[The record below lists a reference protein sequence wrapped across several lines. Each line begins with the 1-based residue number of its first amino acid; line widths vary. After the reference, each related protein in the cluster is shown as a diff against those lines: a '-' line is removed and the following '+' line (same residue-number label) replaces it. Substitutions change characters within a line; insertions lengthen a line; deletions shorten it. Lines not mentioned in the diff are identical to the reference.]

1 MKVAV
6 VTGGT
11 RGIGLAICQA
21 LQHAGYRVFAL
32 GRSASSVMQDPA
44 IVRIACDVAD
54 DASVK
59 QAFET
64 IREQVQRIDVL
75 VNNAGL
81 AGADRLDD
89 PDDDTWHRVIEVNL
103 GGTFRCTR
111 AALPWLQDAGGRVV
125 CISSFLGL
133 RGVPDQVAY
142 TAAKHGVVGLVKAF
156 ALALAPR
163 GITVNAICPGW
174 VDTDMARQRF
184 TELGIDAQQ
193 ARSGVPTGLIVT
205 LQEVADMVL
214 YLCSP
219 AARNVTGQA
228 LALDGG
234 SSV

>member
-6 VTGGT
+6 VTGAT
-11 RGIGLAICQA
+11 RGIGLATCRA
-21 LQHAGYRVFAL
+21 LHEAGYRVFGL
-32 GRSASSVMQDPA
+32 GRSATGVAGVNEVEWLS
-44 IVRIACDVAD
+44 CDVAD
-54 DASVK
+54 DTSVRT
-59 QAFET
+59 AFEA
-64 IREQVQRIDVL
+64 IGRRAGCIDVL

-89 PDDDTWHRVIEVNL
+89 LNDDTWHAIIEVNL

-111 AALPWLQDAGGRVV
+111 AALPLMQSSGGRVV
-125 CISSFLGL
+125 CLSSFLGL
-133 RGVPDQVAY
+133 RGVPDQIAY

-174 VDTDMARQRF
+174 VDTDMAQQRF
-184 TELGIDAQQ
+184 AELGIDASQ
-193 ARSGVPTGLIVT
+193 AAAGVPSGLIVT
-205 LQEVADMVL
+205 AEEVAAMIM
-214 YLCSP
+214 YLCSD